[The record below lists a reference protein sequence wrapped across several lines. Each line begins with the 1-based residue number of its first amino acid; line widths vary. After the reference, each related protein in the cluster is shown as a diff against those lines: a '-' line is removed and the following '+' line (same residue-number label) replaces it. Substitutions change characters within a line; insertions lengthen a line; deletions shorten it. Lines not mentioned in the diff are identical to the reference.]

1 MDHKVSKD
9 MISSGMIPS
18 GEKTQADLGRIQ
30 YGSAPSPSSLMDAYK
45 SIYEHHQKDKDG
57 NTIPHEGEELNET
70 LMGAVAKGLRGAS
83 KVSKNLATKASTL
96 DKGIKSQGGLKNIA
110 QKKLQS
116 AKSKAALTKGQK
128 DLLIG
133 RTTGGKIAR
142 AVGATAIATQAASQ
156 NNRSSGP
163 SSFNTYGNY
172 NFHYVPDGD
181 TLSED
186 LFDSLKSAL
195 IEEGCDEKSAMKI
208 MTSITPEFINDT
220 IQEENL
226 DEFVVTGGL
235 IAGLL
240 AKKALAGAA
249 LKTAGSLA
257 AKSIAK
263 KGVIG
268 AAKAGAKAFGAGV
281 KKGALKTTTKKITGL
296 AGAGQKTGAAARGL
310 GAAAK
315 NNPMNTALV
324 ATSAPGMLPQKAPTA
339 PADPRATMSGKRTAG
354 TPALRK
360 MDLDL
365 FDVVKG
371 QLLDEGLSEEEVL
384 DVMTTLTLDEIQE
397 GLGKITLGQIAKGV
411 TKTAAVGAGGAL
423 AYKGLKKGKEMVDDA
438 INKAR
443 DKGFGG
449 NTRPGSDKIYFGK

>member
-83 KVSKNLATKASTL
+83 KVSKNLATSAAKA
-96 DKGIKSQGGLKNIA
+96 DKSIKAQGGLKNIA

-116 AKSKAALTKGQK
+116 AKTKLAPTSGQK
-128 DLLIG
+128 QALLG
-133 RTTGGKIAR
+133 RTTAGKITRGVA
-142 AVGATAIATQAASQ
+142 ALGAANIAGRMSQ
-156 NNRSSGP
+156 DKPSGGYSS
-163 SSFNTYGNY
+163 YDI
-172 NFHYVPDGD
+172 NFGYTPEGD
-181 TLSED
+181 TISED

-208 MTSITPEFINDT
+208 MSSITPEFINET

-226 DEFVVTGGL
+226 DEFVVTGT
-235 IAGLL
+235 IAALL

-249 LKTAGSLA
+249 LKTAGKLA

-315 NNPMNTALV
+315 NNPVNTALL
-324 ATSAPGMLPQKAPTA
+324 ATSAPSMLPQKAPT
-339 PADPRATMSGKRTAG
+339 PPPDPRATMSGKRTAG

-365 FDVVKG
+365 FDIVKG
-371 QLLDEGLSEEEVL
+371 QLLDEGLTKEEVL
-384 DVMTTLTLDEIQE
+384 DVMTTLTIDEIKE
-397 GLGKITLGQIAKGV
+397 GLMPTTLKGALV
-411 TKTAAVGAGGAL
+411 RGAVGAAGGVL
-423 AYKGLKKGKEMVDDA
+423 AKKGLDKAKEASNDA

-443 DKGFGG
+443 DSLKGFGG
-449 NTRPGSDKIYFGK
+449 NTRPGSDKMYFGK